1 MSVPPIAANPTS
13 SPPSLSSPT
22 TDPSLLLSLATDHL
36 DRGDPTTAC
45 DILRRLVQL
54 QPESGQAWVSLARA
68 YYLKGDF
75 ETSFATYQRA
85 LSSKK
90 EGNCEAQL
98 WYGVGLLSSKVKDY
112 TNAISTLKMVFTV
125 DPLFKEG
132 GEVWLKLGEIYREI
146 ENWPEAV
153 KALKQSVISLKAARL
168 AKAFCVLG
176 LCHEELGEGEIAINC
191 YRKAVESDPNE
202 VRPLTMLGWALRM
215 NKEPSLSALQ
225 QVLSVS
231 QGNSKEEALIH
242 YLIGRV
248 SHLHSLPLASRELE
262 IALELDPSN
271 PLYLTS
277 MAVVQ
282 YEGKNWTVCEAYL
295 RQVIDLLPDQSLP
308 VYDLGVLLEARG
320 RKAEAVQAYEK
331 AILLDKGRFQAPK
344 ARLGNIDRKDI
355 PEMLHPAFD
364 IEENGAVM
372 QVRAVEIRP
381 IAATKA
387 AKARAPVFKVTR
399 AAPAMPKPI
408 PTGKKRGKLDHTQG
422 SNPRGNMEMYPMMP
436 FFCMPPGAEMPK
448 GNPNG
453 FPGYFPGGQMMY
465 YPYMMPYYMPQSEA
479 GPPPPQIVPQ
489 VQNPPAKTVPE
500 LPPSSPSSTYSDTAR
515 PPVDLD
521 DLISSSD
528 KGVNSSD
535 QDSDASD
542 EGGSIDGIHIGG
554 KRRGLQKPTE

>member
-1 MSVPPIAANPTS
+1 MSVPPIAANSTS
-13 SPPSLSSPT
+13 SPPSLCSPT
-22 TDPSLLLSLATDHL
+22 TDPALLLSLATDHL

-90 EGNCEAQL
+90 DVNCEAQL
-98 WYGVGLLSSKVKDY
+98 WYGTGLLSSRVKDY
-112 TNAISTLKMVFTV
+112 TNAISMLKMVFTV

-132 GEVWLKLGEIYREI
+132 GEVWLKLGEIYREM

-168 AKAFCVLG
+168 VKAFCALG

-191 YRKAVESDPNE
+191 YRKAVETDPNE

-215 NKEPSLSALQ
+215 NKEPSLAALQ

-248 SHLHSLPLASRELE
+248 SHLHSLSTASRELE
-262 IALELDPSN
+262 IALEMDSTN

-295 RQVIDLLPDQSLP
+295 RQVIDLLPGQSLP
-308 VYDLGVLLEARG
+308 LYDLGVLFEARNC
-320 RKAEAVQAYEK
+320 KEEAVQVYER
-331 AILLDKGRFQAPK
+331 AAQLDKGRFQAPK
-344 ARLGNIDRKDI
+344 ARLANIARKEI

-372 QVRAVEIRP
+372 RVRAVDIRP
-381 IAATKA
+381 IPA
-387 AKARAPVFKVTR
+387 AKEAKVRAPVFKVTR
-399 AAPAMPKPI
+399 AEPVMQKPI
-408 PTGKKRGKLDHTQG
+408 PTGKKRAKLDPNKG
-422 SNPRGNMEMYPMMP
+422 ANPRANMEMYPMMP

-453 FPGYFPGGQMMY
+453 FPGFFPGGQMLY

-479 GPPPPQIVPQ
+479 GPPPPPIEPQ
-489 VQNPPAKTVPE
+489 VQEPPAKPVPE
-500 LPPSSPSSTYSDTAR
+500 LPPSSPSSAYSDSAR

-521 DLISSSD
+521 DLISNSG
-528 KGVNSSD
+528 KGSNSSD

-554 KRRGLQKPTE
+554 KRRVMQKPTE

>member
-1 MSVPPIAANPTS
+1 MSVPPIAANSSS
-13 SPPSLSSPT
+13 SPLSSPT
-22 TDPSLLLSLATDHL
+22 TDPTLLLSLATDHL

-98 WYGVGLLSSKVKDY
+98 WYGIGLLSSKVKDH
-112 TNAISTLKMVFTV
+112 TNAISMLKMVFTV
-125 DPLFKEG
+125 DPLFKDG
-132 GEVWLKLGEIYREI
+132 GEVWLKLGEIYREL

-153 KALKQSVISLKAARL
+153 KALKQSLISLKAARL
-168 AKAFCVLG
+168 MKAFCVLG

-248 SHLHSLPLASRELE
+248 SHLHRLSTATRELE
-262 IALELDPSN
+262 IALEMDSTN

-277 MAVVQ
+277 MAVVH
-282 YEGKNWTVCEAYL
+282 YEGKNWALCETYL
-295 RQVIDLLPDQSLP
+295 RQVIDSLPDQSLP
-308 VYDLGVLLEARG
+308 VYDLGILFEARN

-331 AILLDKGRFQAPK
+331 AILLDKGRFPAPK
-344 ARLGNIDRKDI
+344 ARLTTIDRKEI

-372 QVRAVEIRP
+372 RVRAADIRP
-381 IAATKA
+381 IPA
-387 AKARAPVFKVTR
+387 AKEAKVRAPVFKVTR

-408 PTGKKRGKLDHTQG
+408 PTGKKRGKLDHNTG
-422 SNPRGNMEMYPMMP
+422 ANPRANMEMYPMMP

-453 FPGYFPGGQMMY
+453 FPGYFPGGQMLY
-465 YPYMMPYYMPQSEA
+465 YNPYMMPYYMPQSEA
-479 GPPPPQIVPQ
+479 GPPLVQQ
-489 VQNPPAKTVPE
+489 VQEPPVKTVPE
-500 LPPSSPSSTYSDTAR
+500 LPPSSPSSAYSDTAR

-521 DLISSSD
+521 DLISNSD
-528 KGVNSSD
+528 KEGNSSG

-554 KRRGLQKPTE
+554 KRRVMQKPTE